1 MTKYILTPVGR
12 KLIGESVKLGA
23 DTHSIVDGLNR
34 SKHAIENGHETIPA
48 HIIDLKDLPPLSSQ
62 EAEQHDRMAEKARK
76 NGDYFTGSTFG
87 NKTTRYS
94 VAAAIEHAKRTPVQE
109 ISTAGFVKQQ
119 VRDYWQ
125 GNEERTRKAIPSR
138 EHPIIIAKHL
148 AEK

>member
-1 MTKYILTPVGR
+1 MNKYILTPVGR
-12 KLIGESVKLGA
+12 KLIGESVKLDA

-34 SKHAIENGHETIPA
+34 SKHAIVNGHKTIPA

-62 EAEQHDRMAEKARK
+62 EAKQHDQMAQKARK
-76 NGDYFTGSTFG
+76 IGDYFTGSTFG

-94 VAAAIEHAKRTPVQE
+94 VAAAIKHAKQTPVQE
-109 ISTAGFVKQQ
+109 IPTAGFVEQQ

-125 GNEERTRKAIPSR
+125 GNQKRAEKAIPSQ